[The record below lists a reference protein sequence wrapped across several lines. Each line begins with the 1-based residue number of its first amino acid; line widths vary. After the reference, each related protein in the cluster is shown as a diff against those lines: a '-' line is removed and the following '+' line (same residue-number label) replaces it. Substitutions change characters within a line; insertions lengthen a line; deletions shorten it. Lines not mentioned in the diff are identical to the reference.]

1 MRAHGWWIVISMTCM
16 VPLAASGREPAPLG
30 PALETLK
37 HFSGP
42 TLTGAALRR
51 CVVLDARSRGLAA
64 TLKQETQ
71 NLDVAE
77 QSFKRLGEDLDRDE
91 ITLDHSDGGAIERYN
106 ERVNR
111 HAALVKDY
119 NARLPAHTALVEE
132 HNTVIDQFNRQCS
145 GRAYLK
151 QEWIDASAE
160 SAHWPLSGS
169 TARGCPLHMPD
180 TRDHEVRNMLNAEFG
195 S

>member
-1 MRAHGWWIVISMTCM
+1 MRMHAWWIVMSMTCT
-16 VPLAASGREPAPLG
+16 VPVAVSGREPAPLG
-30 PALETLK
+30 PALESLK
-37 HFSGP
+37 HARGP

-51 CVVLDARSRGLAA
+51 CVVLDAESRGLAR

-77 QSFKRLGEDLDRDE
+77 QTFKRLGEDLDHDE
-91 ITLDHSDGGAIERYN
+91 LTLDHTDGDAIARYN

-119 NARLPAHTALVEE
+119 NARLPAHTALVEK
-132 HNTVIDQFNRQCS
+132 HNTVIDEFNRQCS
-145 GRAYLK
+145 GRAYVK

-160 SAHWPLSGS
+160 SAQ
-169 TARGCPLHMPD
+169 
-180 TRDHEVRNMLNAEFG
+180 
-195 S
+195 